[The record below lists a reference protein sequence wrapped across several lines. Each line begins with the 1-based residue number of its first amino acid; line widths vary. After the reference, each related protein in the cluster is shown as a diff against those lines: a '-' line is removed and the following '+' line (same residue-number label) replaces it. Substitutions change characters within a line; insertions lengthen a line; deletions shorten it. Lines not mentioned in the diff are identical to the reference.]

1 MVLCYNE
8 TNIGNKRITIDMVG
22 IIKCGGKTDE
32 ELVSLTLGNP
42 DYFVCLMK
50 NYEAALL
57 RFIHRISGVRHE
69 DAEDMLQEVY
79 IKVYKNLR
87 DFDIE
92 LKFSSWIYRIT
103 RNHVISESRKR
114 KLRAEQILS
123 EDEDWQHFISELRSD
138 KLTEEKLNRNLINRV
153 LVELDNKYREVLI
166 LNFLEEKSY
175 KEISDIIKK
184 PMGTVATL
192 LNRAK
197 KKFKKEMDKQ
207 NIKVK

>member
-1 MVLCYNE
+1 MA
-8 TNIGNKRITIDMVG
+8 G
-22 IIKCGGKTDE
+22 IIKCEGKTDE
-32 ELVSLTLGNP
+32 ELVSLTLDNP
-42 DYFVCLMK
+42 DYFACLMK

-57 RFIHRISGVRHE
+57 RFIYRISGVRRE
-69 DAEDMLQEVY
+69 DAEDVLQEVY
-79 IKVYKNLR
+79 IKVYRNLR
-87 DFDIE
+87 DFDTS

-123 EDEDWQHFISELRSD
+123 EDEDYQHFVSELSAD
-138 KLTEEKLNRNLINRV
+138 SQTEKKLNREIINKI
-153 LVELDNKYREVLI
+153 LVELDGKYREVLI

-184 PMGTVATL
+184 PMGTIATL
-192 LNRAK
+192 LNRSK
-197 KKFKKEMDKQ
+197 KKFKKEMDRQ